1 MYKQSYETQG
11 GASDMYV
18 RMNTGFTY
26 EDFEATTTN
35 VSGMSTTA
43 TDPQDADVYVYDVD
57 GNIVEEMLTWTEDN
71 LDDYPA
77 ENPYDNT
84 FSPRAFMRGDEIYTG
99 YAFSPSSTR
108 TGVSSNFWIHR
119 YVDDGDG
126 IKWNGPQ
133 QVSWESGS
141 AEGTVS
147 ALDPRFVPT
156 PKFLDTGLE
165 SDKSNPA
172 ILFMS
177 YGTATEGHE
186 LDVLYS
192 RSTDKGKTFEYYL
205 QVDVGG
211 DGEVT
216 LPEDD
221 VRFHWLSQRPLPVE
235 EKEVQTLGSPDGNM
249 GFNAW
254 LQESEVSPEGK
265 VADGDGKVTFDYDGE
280 NVTVPLHALGLES
293 YVGRV
298 DWNCTNVEPGVL
310 SDSSDD
316 VCTEVMIPGEGT
328 VPVP

>member
-43 TDPQDADVYVYDVD
+43 TDPQEAEVYEED
-57 GNIVEEMLTWTEDN
+57 GITPILTWTEDN

-108 TGVSSNFWIHR
+108 AGVSSNFWIHR
-119 YVDDGDG
+119 KVDDGDG
-126 IKWNGPQ
+126 LGLIWRGPQ
-133 QVSWESGS
+133 QVSWETGS
-141 AEGTVS
+141 AEGTIS

-156 PKFLDTGLE
+156 PAYNKTGVDAGLE

-172 ILFMS
+172 VLFMS
-177 YGTATEGHE
+177 YGTASESHE

-211 DGEVT
+211 DGDVN

-221 VRFHWLSQRPLPVE
+221 VRFHYLSQWKLPVE

-254 LQESEVSPEGK
+254 LQETHDIPNE
-265 VADGDGKVTFDYDGE
+265 DGQNDGTQSTDG
-280 NVTVPLHALGLES
+280 TQTIPDHAMGLES

-298 DWNCTNVEPGVL
+298 DWNCTAVDDQATVDPT
-310 SDSSDD
+310 DD
-316 VCTEVMIPGEGT
+316 VCTTVLIPGEGEVDIT
-328 VPVP
+328 LP